1 MSCALKS
8 AFFRYRKTGLPI
20 YVLIFS
26 VVISMAVFFQV
37 NSIVISLYF
46 FSRPRYYDNTIVL
59 YSLYYLMYA
68 IPFLS
73 AVCCMI
79 FTGSDIS
86 DRTINNKVIT
96 GISRMAVYFADLVFN
111 IISTVAA
118 LFICAIFI
126 FVCAKV
132 IPVRESVSIDAQII
146 EMFLY
151 VTVVCLAFTTVF
163 TLIFFFFSNKFFGIV
178 ISLLLLPC
186 VSTCTASIVD
196 ALNNPY
202 RYSYVDEETGETKW
216 SINPHYV
223 GGNARK
229 VLTVLYETSP
239 YTDYISEEKDISAY
253 SVCGAGVVIVIST
266 ALGYLTVSRKEY
278 S

>member
-1 MSCALKS
+1 MICALRS
-8 AFFRYRKTGLPI
+8 AFFRYRKTGLPF

-26 VVISMAVFFQV
+26 VVISMAVFIQV
-37 NSIVISLYF
+37 NSEIISVYMF
-46 FSRPRYYDNTIVL
+46 ARPRFYDNTIVL
-59 YSLYYLMYA
+59 YSLYYLVFA

-86 DRTINNKVIT
+86 DRTINNKVTT
-96 GISRMAVYFADLVFN
+96 GISRLAVYLADLVFN
-111 IISTVAA
+111 IISTVAS
-118 LFICAIFI
+118 LIICAICI

-132 IPVRESVSIDAQII
+132 IPVRESVSIDARII
-146 EMFLY
+146 ETFLY
-151 VTVVCLAFTTVF
+151 VMVVCLAFTTVF

-186 VSTCTASIVD
+186 VSVITECIMN

-202 RYSYVDEETGETKW
+202 RYSYEDKETGETKW
-216 SINPHYV
+216 NLDPNYV
-223 GGNARK
+223 GGTARK
-229 VLTVLYETSP
+229 VLTVLYKTSP
-239 YTDYISEEKDISAY
+239 YSDYMIEENAISTY
-253 SVCGAGVVIVIST
+253 SVSGAGAVIVIST

-278 S
+278 P

>member
-1 MSCALKS
+1 MICALKS

-26 VVISMAVFFQV
+26 VVISMAVFFHV
-37 NSIVISLYF
+37 NSIVISIYY
-46 FSRPRYYDNTIVL
+46 FSRPRYYDNKIVL

-111 IISTVAA
+111 IISTAA
-118 LFICAIFI
+118 SLIICAIFI

-151 VTVVCLAFTTVF
+151 VAVVCLAFTTVF

-186 VSTCTASIVD
+186 VSTCTGSIVN

-253 SVCGAGVVIVIST
+253 SVCGAGAVIVIST

>member
-1 MSCALKS
+1 MICALKS

-26 VVISMAVFFQV
+26 VVISMAVFFHV
-37 NSIVISLYF
+37 NSIVISFYY

-111 IISTVAA
+111 IISTAA
-118 LFICAIFI
+118 SLIICAIFI

-146 EMFLY
+146 EVFLY

-186 VSTCTASIVD
+186 LSIGTQNIRN

-253 SVCGAGVVIVIST
+253 SVCGAGAVIVIST